1 MKSKA
6 FKQAYIIPCASIFR
20 DKITKLAEKKSVN
33 VADIAR
39 SILLVIPQDVIRTFT
54 DPGEPNSGDREHT
67 LLKSGPSKGR
77 PWHRKPR
84 LQVRLSP
91 GYNVA
96 DVRRALNLAL
106 ILDDGQYEVTILG
119 PLSEPDKNHI
129 ETAHEVESL
138 RTIVLGL
145 LFTPLL
151 GGVSSRAEAL
161 YILGFAPSLRPD
173 HGVIRSRYRAL
184 ASIYHPDSIYGN
196 TERMSQLNAAM
207 DVLMD

>member
-1 MKSKA
+1 MKSKV
-6 FKQAYIIPCASIFR
+6 FKQAYIIPCSSNFR
-20 DKITKLAEKKSVN
+20 DKITKLAEEKSVN

-39 SILLVIPQDVIRTFT
+39 SILLVISRDVIRTFT
-54 DPGEPNSGDREHT
+54 DPGEPSPEDRERI

-84 LQVRLSP
+84 LQVRLSA
-91 GYNVA
+91 GYRIT

-106 ILDDGQYEVTILG
+106 ILDDGQHEVSVSG
-119 PLSEPDKNHI
+119 PFLESDKNSTEI
-129 ETAHEVESL
+129 AHEAERL
-138 RTIVLGL
+138 QIIVLGL
-145 LFTPLL
+145 LFTPLM

-173 HGVIRSRYRAL
+173 RRAIRSRYRAL

-196 TERMSQLNAAM
+196 NERMSQLNAAM
-207 DVLMD
+207 DLLIL